1 MDLSNLPVSQETI
14 EQTKYTLLMVVV
26 TVILIGSVFVLLGA
40 TSNTASN
47 AIVIE
52 DTSEEGQ
59 YYTQVSPRPNI
70 IQGTVDTTTSVY
82 VSLEESSNIDTVT
95 VESGSL
101 QQNELYAN
109 PAYDADSSSTQ
120 VDSIEALSSG
130 ERSSQIVRISVEDPD
145 RPAEIVL
152 IAEPSDPEEREV
164 INIVTVEPQTTHPIA
179 FDVPDNKTSLFTV
192 DELNE
197 LNQ

>member
-1 MDLSNLPVSQETI
+1 MDMSKSPVSQETI
-14 EQTKYTLLMVVV
+14 EQTKYTVLMVFV

-40 TSNTASN
+40 TSNTATN

-59 YYTQVSPRPNI
+59 YYTQISPRPNI

-82 VSLEESSNIDTVT
+82 VSLEESSNIETVT

-101 QQNELYAN
+101 QQNELYVN
-109 PAYDADSSSTQ
+109 PANDLESSTQ
-120 VDSIEALSSG
+120 ADSIEALSSG
-130 ERSSQIVRISVEDPD
+130 ERSSQLVRISVEDPD

-152 IAEPSDPEEREV
+152 IAEPENPEEREV

-179 FDVPDNKTSLFTV
+179 FDVPDDKTSLFTV
-192 DELNE
+192 DELNQ